1 MRSGSFPR
9 AETVFIQPA
18 AYDIFFFEGSTDYFR
33 YQLFPFVLR
42 NRKSAKERRGGE
54 TAARGRGADFSECI
68 MLSKEEKTPVSQSG
82 STETK
87 PVMTAERYQDYGAVI
102 RVMHEALHSGMW
114 SMDFDP
120 EGRMVSVEWSD
131 EFRRMLGYTDTRDFP
146 NTLEAWSDKLHEEDK
161 TRVLKEFHDTVSDY
175 TNRKSYDVEY
185 RLRVKSGEWR
195 WYHAM
200 GRLIRR
206 EDGSP
211 RTYIGMFVDITGA
224 KEQEQKLI
232 EALHRAEEA
241 NRAKSAFLSH
251 MSHDIRT
258 PINGIMGMTSI
269 ALRHIDEKER
279 VLDCLEKIDDA
290 SEHLL
295 MLIND
300 VLDMSRIEAGKMQV
314 NHAPFDLSV
323 LVSNCSSIISGQ
335 LKGRD
340 IHYTDD
346 VSGIVHKKLMGDE
359 LHLRQV
365 LINILGNSVKFTNDG
380 GSIRLSATETDSGN
394 GTAWFRFIAEDT
406 GIGMSPEFL
415 PKLFEAF
422 TQEENGSRTHYT
434 GTGLGMAITK
444 QFVELLG
451 GTIQVE
457 SELNVGTRFT
467 IDLPFEIDPS
477 QEQKPAENAEMADL
491 SGMKILVAEDNEINM
506 EIVTVL
512 LSEAGVSVT
521 QAFNGQEAVDRF
533 KESAPG
539 TFDAILMDVMMPVMD
554 GLEASRT
561 IRALDREDAGTV
573 PILAATANAYQE
585 DIRRTREAGMD
596 AHVSKPLDIAALT
609 MLLQKFRASGRKAA
623 DVIEQEMRRNK

>member
-1 MRSGSFPR
+1 M
-9 AETVFIQPA
+9 T
-18 AYDIFFFEGSTDYFR
+18 
-33 YQLFPFVLR
+33 
-42 NRKSAKERRGGE
+42 
-54 TAARGRGADFSECI
+54 
-68 MLSKEEKTPVSQSG
+68 
-82 STETK
+82 
-87 PVMTAERYQDYGAVI
+87 TAERYQDYGAVI

-114 SMDFDP
+114 SMDFDT
-120 EGRMVSVEWSD
+120 EGKMVSVEWSD
-131 EFRRMLGYTDTRDFP
+131 EFRRMLGYTDTKDFP
-146 NTLEAWSDKLHEEDK
+146 NTLEAWSDKLHAEDK
-161 TRVLKEFHDTVSDY
+161 ARVLKEFHDTISDY

-185 RLRVKSGEWR
+185 RLRVKSGKWR

-211 RTYIGMFVDITGA
+211 RTYIGMFVDITGS
-224 KEQEQKLI
+224 KDQEQKLI

-314 NHAPFDLSV
+314 NHAPFDLSM

-340 IHYTDD
+340 INYTDD

-380 GSIRLSATETDSGN
+380 GSIRLSVTETDSGN

-477 QEQKPAENAEMADL
+477 EEQKPAENAEMADL

-533 KESAPG
+533 KESVPG
-539 TFDAILMDVMMPVMD
+539 TFDAVLMDVMMPVMD

-561 IRALDREDAGTV
+561 IRALDREDARTV

-609 MLLQKFRASGRKAA
+609 MMLQKFHASGRKAA
-623 DVIEQEMRRNK
+623 DGIEQEMRRHM